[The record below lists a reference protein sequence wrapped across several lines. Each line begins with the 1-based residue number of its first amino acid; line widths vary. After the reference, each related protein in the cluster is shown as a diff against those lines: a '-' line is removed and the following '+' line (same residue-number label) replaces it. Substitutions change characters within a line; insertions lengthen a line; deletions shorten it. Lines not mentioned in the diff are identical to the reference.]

1 MNDKTKYLWIG
12 IALFVLGFLIGSFC
26 FPHPRYTFYH
36 FQARD
41 TWTGGINQR
50 NQP

>member
-1 MNDKTKYLWIG
+1 MNRILLTGL
-12 IALFVLGFLIGSFC
+12 AAFVIGFLIGSFL

-36 FQARD
+36 FQVRD
-41 TWTGGINQR
+41 TRTGEIKQR